1 MNKFMIHRLSYIL
14 LLLMACQLSHAQVKA
29 RVELPWKDDVHNYLV
44 VPMKEKGVL
53 LVTLSDKSS
62 GGKRTL
68 RLSHYDTDL
77 RLVAS
82 DSAQMDKS
90 LDFDDELYED
100 GRCLVVLREMGRVL
114 LGGRKVVGDNVG
126 IVTYAP
132 STHKMEVK
140 MGEFPENATIGTLS
154 AKGDLMAFP
163 STKRYFDHVGM
174 MDLATGKGQ
183 VLDLNIKSGR
193 RKECSVLNTMVA
205 GDEILSLVRTK
216 KGTHLVRFDRQG
228 AERSCVNLTPD
239 VKERL
244 LTASFSEK
252 DGGILITGTYTSHKK
267 NYDQGLYFARLD
279 GDRLAF
285 IRFYNF
291 LDLRHFTE
299 FMSGKGRKKVERRK
313 ERAEQRGKT
322 LSMNSLV
329 TSHGLMEHGGA
340 YYYVGEAYYPTYM
353 VTSTGFSTTTVFNGY
368 QYTHAVIVK
377 FDAGGHL
384 LWDNCFPMDPSYRP
398 MRLIHFVAAGFD
410 GGNVSALYPD
420 KRLLVSKMFSDA
432 DGEVVQDKQKEVME
446 TGDED
451 EDVRKVRDTETA
463 YWHGDNF
470 LVYGTQIVKNNATG
484 DRRKVIFI
492 NKYSIE

>member
-1 MNKFMIHRLSYIL
+1 MIHRLSYIL

-193 RKECSVLNTMVA
+193 RKE
-205 GDEILSLVRTK
+205 
-216 KGTHLVRFDRQG
+216 
-228 AERSCVNLTPD
+228 
-239 VKERL
+239 
-244 LTASFSEK
+244 
-252 DGGILITGTYTSHKK
+252 
-267 NYDQGLYFARLD
+267 
-279 GDRLAF
+279 
-285 IRFYNF
+285 
-291 LDLRHFTE
+291 
-299 FMSGKGRKKVERRK
+299 
-313 ERAEQRGKT
+313 
-322 LSMNSLV
+322 
-329 TSHGLMEHGGA
+329 
-340 YYYVGEAYYPTYM
+340 
-353 VTSTGFSTTTVFNGY
+353 
-368 QYTHAVIVK
+368 
-377 FDAGGHL
+377 
-384 LWDNCFPMDPSYRP
+384 
-398 MRLIHFVAAGFD
+398 
-410 GGNVSALYPD
+410 
-420 KRLLVSKMFSDA
+420 
-432 DGEVVQDKQKEVME
+432 
-446 TGDED
+446 
-451 EDVRKVRDTETA
+451 
-463 YWHGDNF
+463 
-470 LVYGTQIVKNNATG
+470 
-484 DRRKVIFI
+484 
-492 NKYSIE
+492 

>member
-1 MNKFMIHRLSYIL
+1 MKRLFLIMALAMI
-14 LLLMACQLSHAQVKA
+14 ACLDLHSQVKA
-29 RVELPWKDDVHNYLV
+29 RLEFPYKDDIRSYRVI
-44 VPMKEKGVL
+44 PMKENGVL
-53 LVTLSDKSS
+53 LATLSDKSS

-90 LDFDDELYED
+90 LDFVEDLYDD
-100 GRCLVVLREMGRVL
+100 GRCLFVLREIGRKL
-114 LGGRKVVGDNVG
+114 LGPRRVNGDDIA
-126 IVTYAP
+126 IVAYKP

-154 AKGDLMAFP
+154 AKGNLMAFS

-252 DGGILITGTYTSHKK
+252 DGGILITGTYTSHKKK

-368 QYTHAVIVK
+368 QYTHAVIAK

-384 LWDNCFPMDPSYRP
+384 LWDSCFPMDPSYRP

-451 EDVRKVRDTETA
+451 EDVRKARDTETA